1 VVTRRRAASAL
12 LVMALCTSS
21 LATHAQ
27 ADAAALRGAQLY
39 DGRLPLAGQLRGHSD
54 GLPAQA
60 LRCSNCHEPSSAPV
74 TNSSF
79 APRLD
84 SRSLTQFQARRG
96 APQTRYDADSF
107 CRVLRS
113 SVDPGLVLLRKP
125 MPQYSV
131 TDDDCQALWL
141 FLSQRPAALATTP

>member
-1 VVTRRRAASAL
+1 MSRRAASAL

-21 LATHAQ
+21 MATQAQ

-39 DGRLPLAGQLRGHSD
+39 DGRLPLTGQLRGHSD
-54 GLPAQA
+54 ALPAAA
-60 LRCSNCHEPSSAPV
+60 LRCSNCHEPSNASVTSA
-74 TNSSF
+74 SF

-84 SRSLTQFQARRG
+84 TRSLTQFEARRG
-96 APQTRYDADSF
+96 APQTRYDADTL

-125 MPQYSV
+125 MPQYHV

-141 FLSQRPAALATTP
+141 FLSQRPAAMGTTP